1 MLVLL
6 LVVVLIIL
14 SVMFGGFQK
23 GTKSGGLGPVGPSA
37 LTRLSTEHHAPLLS
51 RRPLSWTA
59 TRGKQGVSIH
69 DRGIPGSGPAARG
82 MRERTLVTLATLAP
96 DRKAWMPRSRRWS
109 AVPFSSF

>member
-37 LTRLSTEHHAPLLS
+37 LKRLSTEHHAPLLS

-69 DRGIPGSGPAARG
+69 DRGIPRPHAECGTDFGHSGS
-82 MRERTLVTLATLAP
+82 VCI
-96 DRKAWMPRSRRWS
+96 RS
-109 AVPFSSF
+109 

>member
-6 LVVVLIIL
+6 LVVLLIIL

-23 GTKSGGLGPVGPSA
+23 GTKSGGLGPLG
-37 LTRLSTEHHAPLLS
+37 LSTEHHAPLLS

-69 DRGIPGSGPAARG
+69 DRGIPRPHAECGTDFGHSGS
-82 MRERTLVTLATLAP
+82 VCI
-96 DRKAWMPRSRRWS
+96 RS
-109 AVPFSSF
+109 